1 MTLRPEF
8 TALMKED
15 KDSFKNE
22 LNSLIQNKLTEKV
35 SELYMK
41 ECELLFEKTKT
52 LPKKKEEKQEIHESV
67 EVVYMPISEINNAIN
82 SNRTNW
88 ITAKDGSQLEVT
100 PQMAKYLA
108 ELYKTLNNSHKDK
121 LVNLI
126 LESDHGFKKAV
137 KTAEKLYRR

>member
-8 TALMKED
+8 TALISED
-15 KDSFKNE
+15 KEKFKTE
-22 LNSLIQNKLTEKV
+22 LNSLIQDKLTEKM
-35 SELYMK
+35 SELYVK
-41 ECELLFEKTKT
+41 ECTLLFEKTKV
-52 LPKKKEEKQEIHESV
+52 LPKKKEEKVEIHENTT
-67 EVVYMPISEINNAIN
+67 VVYMPIYEINNAIN
-82 SNRTNW
+82 TNRTNW

>member
-15 KDSFKNE
+15 KNSFKNE

-35 SELYMK
+35 SELYLK

-52 LPKKKEEKQEIHESV
+52 LPKKKEDKQEIHENV

-82 SNRTNW
+82 NNRTNW

>member
-35 SELYMK
+35 SELYLK
-41 ECELLFEKTKT
+41 ECEMLFEKTKT
-52 LPKKKEEKQEIHESV
+52 HPKKKEEKQDIHENV

-126 LESDHGFKKAV
+126 LESDHGFRKAV